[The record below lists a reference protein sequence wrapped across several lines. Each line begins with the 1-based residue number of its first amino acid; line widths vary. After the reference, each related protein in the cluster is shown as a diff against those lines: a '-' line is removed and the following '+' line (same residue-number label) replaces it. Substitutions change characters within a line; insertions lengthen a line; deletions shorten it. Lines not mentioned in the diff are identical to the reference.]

1 MTTDKKSDQTTTAVN
16 DNRAVFGP
24 LGTYAVVAVIMVS
37 IIVTTAIM
45 LDKELNT
52 VEAKIAAIES
62 EVTETHTDDTKN
74 IDTQETLDTSTVVI
88 ADVSEPIVA
97 EETAKIDVTP
107 VAAQPVTEQVVEAP
121 SAEVLVAIEESPVSS
136 QKDEPVANLETTEPE
151 IAAQTS
157 QARFEQDNQ
166 ARIEA
171 YKLEQKQHMAEM
183 FARIKSLESQQ
194 LDQYKTTQD
203 EQISRLRNQ
212 LVSQQQMIDKL
223 ILRNKEL
230 FELRAANVQRV
241 QHNREQ
247 ALNRI

>member
-1 MTTDKKSDQTTTAVN
+1 MTTDKKSDQTTTTIN
-16 DNRAVFGP
+16 DNKAVFGP

-62 EVTETHTDDTKN
+62 GVTDIHSDDTKN
-74 IDTQETLDTSTVVI
+74 IATQETVDAPTVII
-88 ADVSEPIVA
+88 ADAAESIVA
-97 EETAKIDVTP
+97 EETAKIEIVP
-107 VAAQPVTEQVVEAP
+107 IAEPVTEQIVETP
-121 SAEVLVAIEESPVSS
+121 SAEVLVAVEETPVSS
-136 QKDEPVANLETTEPE
+136 QKEKQVANLATTESE
-151 IAAQTS
+151 IPAQTDQTQS
-157 QARFEQDNQ
+157 ELENQ

-183 FARIKSLESQQ
+183 FARIKLLESQQ
-194 LDQYKTTQD
+194 LDQYKTNQD
-203 EQISRLRNQ
+203 EQITRLRNH